1 MADPTDDF
9 VIEHPVSIRHK
20 VYEYL
25 RNEILSNRIS
35 GGTRLVEGQL
45 AKKINVSRT
54 PIREA
59 LHILEMENLV
69 ESFPRVSYRV
79 KELRWEDEVVKED
92 EKADKLRGLIKLIR
106 DIIESKEEYKEL
118 PEPRSA
124 YL

>member
-9 VIEHPVSIRHK
+9 VIEQPVSIRHK

-35 GGTRLVEGQL
+35 AGTRLVEGRL

-69 ESFPRVSYRV
+69 ESFPRVGYRV
-79 KELRWEDEVVKED
+79 KELRWEDV
-92 EKADKLRGLIKLIR
+92 
-106 DIIESKEEYKEL
+106 EEL
-118 PEPRSA
+118 
-124 YL
+124 